1 MLVVKE
7 CAVVFRYALFVSL
20 LAFSCTTNNYSADS
34 SVQPKI
40 EPSLSQVARIDGDI
54 FLGGLFP
61 VHAKGNSSTVCGEI
75 NEQVGIHRVEA
86 MLYAIDQ
93 VCFVFVFSISS
104 FVNVFSLNFQIS
116 NGTNFTL
123 RLAKTNGE

>member
-7 CAVVFRYALFVSL
+7 CAVVFRYAFFVSL
-20 LAFSCTTNNYSADS
+20 LAFSCTANNYSADS
-34 SVQPKI
+34 SAQPKI

-61 VHAKGNSSTVCGEI
+61 VHAKGNSSTMCGEI

-93 VCFVFVFSISS
+93 VCFVFVFWISS
-104 FVNVFSLNFQIS
+104 FVNVFSLVNVFS

-123 RLAKTNGE
+123 RFAKTNGE

>member
-7 CAVVFRYALFVSL
+7 CTVVFRFTLFVSL
-20 LAFSCTTNNYSADS
+20 LAFSFTANNYSTDS
-34 SVQPKI
+34 SAQPKI

-93 VCFVFVFSISS
+93 VCFFFFLDFFLRKCASS
-104 FVNVFSLNFQIS
+104 
-116 NGTNFTL
+116 
-123 RLAKTNGE
+123 